1 MMIGTTTSL
10 ENGTGRALARFPS
23 ARGTHLGRPIAV
35 LLLVALPLAGCGR
48 PALYCGHT
56 VSMDDRDTVLS
67 ALVERGGG
75 LFAGRLD
82 GVQVD
87 FHAGDVELGQG
98 QTDKLGF
105 AVVTGRIPPGIRTIE
120 ARAQLDGHNLRS
132 EGTVYPW
139 VAGRTIVVCD
149 IDGTV
154 SQTDVHALLFDRSDT
169 ESRPL
174 PDAAE
179 TLQHLAEHYNL
190 FFLTG
195 RPIAWHAKTY
205 EWLEAHG
212 FPAVPAVLAPDVRI
226 ALKVEHYKAH
236 FIKLLRELYPNVLI
250 GIGNAE
256 TDSQAYTAS
265 GLLPL
270 MIDDG
275 KKRRFRSEALPMRS
289 WKQVRRFFDAN
300 HDVLTDPPRLRSLL
314 ETGGL
319 LQYPQPPLKGEGR

>member
-1 MMIGTTTSL
+1 MG
-10 ENGTGRALARFPS
+10 
-23 ARGTHLGRPIAV
+23 
-35 LLLVALPLAGCGR
+35 
-48 PALYCGHT
+48 
-56 VSMDDRDTVLS
+56 DRDTVLS
-67 ALVERGGG
+67 ALVERGSG

-82 GVQVD
+82 GVRVT
-87 FHAGDVELGQG
+87 FHAGDEELGHA

-105 AVVTGRIPPGIRTIE
+105 ALVIGRIPPSTRTIE
-120 ARAQLDGHNLRS
+120 ARAELDGRSLRS
-132 EGTVYPW
+132 EGEVYPW

-154 SQTDVHALLFDRSDT
+154 SETDVHALLFDRTDT

-179 TLQHLAEHYNL
+179 TLQHLAKHYNL

-195 RPIAWHAKTY
+195 RPVAWHAKTY
-205 EWLEAHG
+205 AWLRAHG

-226 ALKVEHYKAH
+226 ALKVEQYKAR
-236 FIKLLRELYPNVLI
+236 FITMLRELYPNVLI

-256 TDSQAYTAS
+256 SDSQAYTAS

-289 WKQVRRFFDAN
+289 WQQVRQFFDAN
-300 HDVLTDPPRLRSLL
+300 HDLLTDPSHLRALL

-319 LQYPQPPLKGEGR
+319 LQYPQPPLEVEAR